1 MDLHRIAPGSR
12 VDLGAIDTRD
22 VSAAP
27 GDKEATRA
35 VTAELAHR
43 LEELQHLLWAE
54 SRNRVLVVL
63 QGIDTAG
70 KGGTIRRVFQSVNP
84 AGVRVAAF
92 KAPDDVERAR
102 DPLWRIH
109 REVPADGELV
119 IFDRSHYEDVLVVR
133 VKDLAPEER
142 WRPRFDHIN
151 AFEEMLVH
159 EGTTICKVFLH
170 ISRAEQQER
179 LQARLD
185 DPRKHWKFDAG
196 DLEERGR
203 WDDYQAA
210 FTEAIERTSTPHAPW
225 HVVPADRKWY
235 RDWAVSTIL
244 VDMLE
249 ALDMRYP
256 APSVD
261 VSAITI
267 D

>member
-1 MDLHRIAPGSR
+1 MDLHRVAPGSR
-12 VDLGAIDTRD
+12 VDLSAIDPRD
-22 VSAAP
+22 PSRAP
-27 GDKEATRA
+27 GDKEATQA
-35 VTAELAHR
+35 ATAELAHR
-43 LEELQHLLWAE
+43 LEELQRLLWAE

-92 KAPDDVERAR
+92 KAPNDVERAR

-109 REVPADGELV
+109 REVPGDGELV

-170 ISRAEQQER
+170 ISRTEQQER

-203 WDDYQAA
+203 WDDYQVA
-210 FTEAIERTSTPHAPW
+210 FTEAIERTSTEHAPW
-225 HVVPADRKWY
+225 YVVPADRKWY

-244 VDMLE
+244 VDLLE
-249 ALDMRYP
+249 GLEMRYP
-256 APSVD
+256 APTVD
-261 VSAITI
+261 ISSITI